1 MMLFAC
7 VVAQAAQNSVIGQLE
22 GATIVASD
30 GQFLGIISENA
41 FDSKSIANEYGD
53 YGSQYSS
60 TSIFNE
66 FGDYGGEFSDK
77 SPFNEFTNDPPK
89 IFTRGNK
96 WAYLSANSSLSPRV
110 DPRWLIGMIRSAE

>member
-1 MMLFAC
+1 MGQWERIIWRMRKGRFAEQPSLSKEAC
-7 VVAQAAQNSVIGQLE
+7 VVAHAAQNSVIGQLE

-41 FDSKSIANEYGD
+41 FNSKSIANEYGD

-66 FGDYGGEFSDK
+66 FGNCGGGFSDK
-77 SPFNEFTNDPPK
+77 SPFYDFKNDPPQ
-89 IFTRGNK
+89 IMLR
-96 WAYLSANSSLSPRV
+96 
-110 DPRWLIGMIRSAE
+110 